1 MRTYFGTFRAASAI
15 TKQTAER
22 FRLQTANSTRQ
33 IRPVVLPI
41 SAFASSAPREI
52 GEFSSAFSAAIAPI
66 RRAQPPLDL
75 THVFWEGM
83 IRPPRRLIQPFAFSG
98 LAYCSSDHRGVLVAT
113 PHEEPLGNVEN
124 LLDRLLRALIAC
136 HGHLRPCYRDKHTMS
151 GVRVEKGWRQKSP
164 TAVTASL
171 ETRPT
176 MDGEPER

>member
-1 MRTYFGTFRAASAI
+1 MRLARKI
-15 TKQTAER
+15 TLAGP
-22 FRLQTANSTRQ
+22 F
-33 IRPVVLPI
+33 
-41 SAFASSAPREI
+41 
-52 GEFSSAFSAAIAPI
+52 

-83 IRPPRRLIQPFAFSG
+83 NRRPSRRLIQPFAFFD
-98 LAYCSSDHRGVLVAT
+98 LAYCSSDHRGVLVAAL
-113 PHEEPLGNVEN
+113 HEEPLGNVEN
-124 LLDRLLRALIAC
+124 LLDRLLRVLIAC

-151 GVRVEKGWRQKSP
+151 GVRVVKGWRQKSP